1 MNHRSPLTGSR
12 NLLLAQYAI
21 VRFIPCPA
29 SSAHDVS
36 HRRLYA
42 DSDDWLDGMQKP
54 LVGVGADG
62 RRLAETNVTYCGTD
76 VIGDVTPFSL
86 TYPYPFFLDTQYF
99 VNGTYALSA
108 SDSGTI
114 IIQGLLL
121 ASAPPI
127 LPHIPI
133 ISSLSAAN
141 LPHASPI

>member
-1 MNHRSPLTGSR
+1 
-12 NLLLAQYAI
+12 
-21 VRFIPCPA
+21 
-29 SSAHDVS
+29 
-36 HRRLYA
+36 
-42 DSDDWLDGMQKP
+42 MQKP

-127 LPHIPI
+127 F
-133 ISSLSAAN
+133 
-141 LPHASPI
+141 SPISPFSSHSVPLISCSLPLIHLLSSPAV